1 MRQNAKSG
9 GLRAACLLGAALL
22 ATPAAAL
29 AEPATAASPGDQVM
43 RVDLQGGAAR
53 QRLSLPRGKSAII
66 ELPVDAR
73 DVLVTNPAVADVVLR
88 TPRRLYVMGVAA
100 GQTDAA
106 FFDANG
112 RQIMSVDIR
121 VDADISALEDTLRR
135 VVPGA
140 NIRVE
145 PAAGG
150 IVLTGVVA
158 NAAEASRVER
168 VALQFVGKPEL
179 IVNALSIAGKEQVML
194 KVRIVEMQ
202 RSVIKQL
209 GFDVNAV
216 FNRFGDGLGGV
227 IRTLPT
233 YAINGELQGGGLIG
247 PTASG
252 GEGDNTAS
260 GVLQAFERVGLV
272 RTLAEP
278 NLTAISGEA
287 ANFLAGGEFPIP
299 VQEEDDAIKLEYK
312 PFGVALGFT
321 PIVLSEGRIS
331 LRLSTEVSELSP
343 LNSFST
349 GNLVIPALNV
359 RRAETTV
366 ELPSGGSMMIA
377 GLLQERSRQ
386 NLDKVP
392 GLGNL
397 PVLGALFRSRD
408 FLNDQTELVVIVTPY
423 IVQPTAPGR
432 LQTPADGFRMA
443 NDSQT
448 VFLGKLNDI
457 YRAAP
462 GAPAAYQGPVGP
474 VID

>member
-1 MRQNAKSG
+1 MSG
-9 GLRAACLLGAALL
+9 RKISGALGAALL
-22 ATPAAAL
+22 ALAL
-29 AEPATAASPGDQVM
+29 GLPTVVAAEPAPTPGDHVM

-88 TPRRLYVMGVAA
+88 TPRRMYVMGVAA

-106 FFDANG
+106 FFDAAG

-121 VDADISALEDTLRR
+121 VDTDISALEDTLRR

-140 NIRVE
+140 AIRVE
-145 PAAGG
+145 PAGNG
-150 IVLTGVVA
+150 LILTGVVA
-158 NAAEASRVER
+158 NASESARVEK

-179 IVNALSIAGKEQVML
+179 LVNALSIAGKEQVML

-202 RSVIKQL
+202 RNVIKQL
-209 GFDVNAV
+209 GFDLNAAL
-216 FNRFGDGLGGV
+216 NQFGDGGFFNL
-227 IRTLPT
+227 RTLPT
-233 YAINGELQGGGLIG
+233 YGINSAPQGGAVIG
-247 PTASG
+247 GGVSG
-252 GEGDNTAS
+252 GDGDDVVS
-260 GVLQAFERVGLV
+260 GAIEAFERIGLV

-299 VQEEDDAIKLEYK
+299 VAQDENTITVEYK
-312 PFGVALGFT
+312 PFGVALAFT
-321 PIVLSEGRIS
+321 PVVLSEGRIS

-349 GNLVIPALNV
+349 GAGLVIPALNV

-366 ELPSGGSMMIA
+366 EMSSGGSLMIA
-377 GLLQERSRQ
+377 GLLQERTRQ
-386 NLDKVP
+386 NIDKLP
-392 GLGNL
+392 GAGDL

-408 FLNDQTELVVIVTPY
+408 FLNDQTELVIIVTPY
-423 IVQPTAPGR
+423 IVQPTSPGR
-432 LQTPADGFRMA
+432 FQTPADGFRLA

-448 VFLGKLNDI
+448 VLLGKLNDI

-462 GAPAAYQGPVGP
+462 GAPSAYQGPVGP
-474 VID
+474 IID

>member
-1 MRQNAKSG
+1 MRGRRNKT
-9 GLRAACLLGAALL
+9 L
-22 ATPAAAL
+22 AL
-29 AEPATAASPGDQVM
+29 AGALTTALACALAGPTMAEPASPGDQVM
-43 RVDLQGGAAR
+43 RVDLQGGSAR
-53 QRLSLPRGKSAII
+53 QRLSLPKGKSAII

-106 FFDANG
+106 FFDAAG

-121 VDADISALEDTLRR
+121 VDTDISALEDTLRR
-135 VVPGA
+135 VAPGS

-145 PAAGG
+145 PAAHG

-158 NAAEASRVER
+158 NASESARAEK

-179 IVNALSIAGKEQVML
+179 VVNALSIAGKDQVML

-202 RSVIKQL
+202 RSAIKQL
-209 GFDVNAV
+209 GFDLNVML
-216 FNRFGDGLGGV
+216 NRFGDGLGGMFQ
-227 IRTLPT
+227 LAPT
-233 YAINGELQGGGLIG
+233 FAVNGELQGGGQFQVRG
-247 PTASG
+247 TG
-252 GEGDNTAS
+252 GDADDFAG
-260 GVLQAFERVGLV
+260 GMIQAFERVGLV

-287 ANFLAGGEFPIP
+287 ANFLAGGEFPLP
-299 VQEEDDAIKLEYK
+299 VAEDNEGRISLEYK
-312 PFGVALGFT
+312 PFGVSLGFT

-366 ELPSGGSMMIA
+366 EMPSGGSLMIA
-377 GLLQERSRQ
+377 GLLQERTRQ
-386 NLDKVP
+386 NIDKFP

-408 FLNDQTELVVIVTPY
+408 FLNDETELVIIVTPY
-423 IVQPTAPGR
+423 LVEPTSPGR
-432 LQTPADGFRMA
+432 MQTPADGFRLA
-443 NDSQT
+443 NDAQT
-448 VFLGKLNDI
+448 VFLGKLNDV
-457 YRAAP
+457 YRASP
-462 GAPAAYQGPVGP
+462 GAPTAYQAPVGP